1 MKISTT
7 LKMPRENAA
16 FQLNLEKSLIS
27 HVIVNG
33 KLDVPYI
40 FNVIVKRK
48 HQQVNIHKFTKLL
61 VIYF

>member
-1 MKISTT
+1 MHAYMKISTT

-48 HQQVNIHKFTKLL
+48 PSASEYK
-61 VIYF
+61 